1 MARTRWARLLV
12 GVVSL
17 GVVAAGCTSA
27 VTSSTAPAAATGGA
41 SASAGTAAAASSA
54 PSVAASSN
62 PSTTAGKVTLT
73 LWQNLGQGNQ
83 AQVVPPLIAAF
94 EKLHPNITIDNV
106 QQPRANYF
114 ALLQAAAVSKTGP
127 DIVNMW
133 TGLFTMQYRSFLEN
147 LQPLVPASDLAN
159 VTGTEWSSVGF
170 NSPASPYVL
179 PLQEQFYIGF
189 YNKKLFQQVGLSSPP
204 TTWSQLFSD
213 CAKFKAA
220 NITCMEQGTQN
231 LSGEFYPWYD
241 MSYMMAGVLSPSQWE
256 GLYNG
261 SVSWTS
267 STVQSQLTE
276 WHQLYSDGYVNKDAL
291 SATNVMNAFLKGQA
305 AMIVKIN
312 NDAGPF
318 YSTLGSNVGVFVP
331 PYSSTPAKGVVE
343 FAGNG
348 FAITTY
354 SQHKAAAAEFLQFM
368 TTPQAG
374 QIIAQGGLIP
384 AVKGI
389 AATNPLAKDMVGLV
403 NQQGLTVYPML
414 DNVLPPTF
422 VNSAGTV
429 LDSILVGGVSV
440 QAGTATLE
448 QTFKQ
453 LPASE
458 RGSSWAGYQVP

>member
-1 MARTRWARLLV
+1 MAQTRRARLLV
-12 GVVSL
+12 GVVTVAV
-17 GVVAAGCTSA
+17 VVAACGTSTP
-27 VTSSTAPAAATGGA
+27 TSSTAP
-41 SASAGTAAAASSA
+41 TAA
-54 PSVAASSN
+54 VAGASSN
-62 PSTTAGKVTLT
+62 ASTTAGKVTLT

-94 EKLHPNITIDNV
+94 EKLHPNITINNV
-106 QQPRANYF
+106 QQPRSNYF

-127 DIVNMW
+127 DLVNMW
-133 TGLFTMQYRSFLEN
+133 TGLFTMQYRSYLEN

-170 NSPASPYVL
+170 NSPSSPYVL

-189 YNKKLFQQVGLSSPP
+189 YNKKLFQQVGISSPP
-204 TTWSQLFSD
+204 TTWTQLFND

-220 NITCMEQGTQN
+220 NLTCMEQGTQN

-241 MSYMMAGVLSPSQWE
+241 MSYAMAGVLSPSQWE
-256 GLYNG
+256 GLYSG
-261 SVSWTS
+261 TVPWTS
-267 STVQSQLTE
+267 STVRSQLDK

-291 SATNVMNAFLKGQA
+291 TATNVTNAFLKGQA

-318 YSTLGSNVGVFVP
+318 YSSLGSNVGVFVP
-331 PYSSTPAKGVVE
+331 PYSNTPAKGVVE

-354 SQHKAAAAEFLQFM
+354 SQHKAAAAQFLQFM

-374 QIIAQGGLIP
+374 QIIAKGGLIP
-384 AVKGI
+384 AVKGV
-389 AATNPLAKDMVGLV
+389 AATNPLAKDMVALV
-403 NQQGLTVYPML
+403 NQQHLTVYPML
-414 DNVLPPTF
+414 DNVLPPSF
-422 VNSAGTV
+422 INSASTV

-440 QAGTATLE
+440 QAGTASLQ
-448 QTFKQ
+448 QTFQQ

-458 RGSSWAGYQVP
+458 RGASWAGYKVP

>member
-1 MARTRWARLLV
+1 MAHTRWARLEV
-12 GVVSL
+12 SVVVL
-17 GVVAAGCTSA
+17 GLLAAACTSSA
-27 VTSSTAPAAATGGA
+27 STTAPGAPSSAAPAS
-41 SASAGTAAAASSA
+41 SASTTAPGAPSSASTAAA
-54 PSVAASSN
+54 
-62 PSTTAGKVTLT
+62 KVTLT

-94 EKLHPNITIDNV
+94 EKLHPNITINNV

-147 LQPLVPASDLAN
+147 LQPLIPSSDLAN
-159 VTGTEWSSVGF
+159 VDGTEWSSVGF
-170 NSPASPYVL
+170 NSPSSPYVM

-189 YNKKLFQQVGLSSPP
+189 YNKKLFQQVGISSPP

-213 CAKFKAA
+213 CTKLKAA
-220 NITCMEQGTQN
+220 NITCIEQGTQN

-241 MSYMMAGVLSPSQWE
+241 LSYMMAGVLSPTQWE

-261 SVSWTS
+261 STQWTS
-267 STVQSQLTE
+267 STVQSQLDK
-276 WHQLYSDGYVNKDAL
+276 WHQLYVDGYVNKDAL

-305 AMIVKIN
+305 AMIVKVN

-318 YSTLGSNVGVFVP
+318 YSALGSNVGVFVP
-331 PYSSTPAKGVVE
+331 PYSDTPMKGVVE

-354 SQHKAAAAEFLQFM
+354 SPHKTAAAEFLQFM

-389 AATNPLAKDMVGLV
+389 EPTNPLAKDMLALV

-422 VNSAGTV
+422 VNSTSTV

-440 QAGTATLE
+440 QSGTATLA
-448 QTFKQ
+448 QAWNQ

-458 RGSSWAGYQVP
+458 RGSSWATYQVP